1 MKETLIQ
8 MMTYTTNNT
17 VAPQQE
23 KFPINPQTGL
33 AFVPKT
39 AKIAV
44 LCGGASS
51 ERAVSLRSGKNCIA
65 ALHRLGYNNAVLVEV
80 DRYIAHYL
88 VDSAIEV
95 AYIAMH
101 GEQGEDGAIQGL
113 MEILGIPYTGNGIQ
127 ANAITM
133 DKSRT
138 KQVLRESGIAVLP
151 SLTFYWSAEEGG
163 DLTFMDRLMQ
173 EVGFPMMVKP
183 VGTGSSVGMSKVDS
197 PDKLADALDEASGY
211 SGGQVM
217 AERFAVGKDLTVG
230 TLLLNGRL
238 QVTPILE
245 IRPKSGWYDYEAK
258 YTAGMTDFILP
269 AELTAME
276 TLAVQEMALK
286 AHKAVGCH
294 GVSRTD
300 FVWTTEGYF
309 VLEINSIPGMT
320 DLSDLPAQCR
330 VMGLGYDELVEALL
344 QSAVVAPAQV
354 ATVAPHPI
362 HALSEIQQNLKT
374 ASVPAT
380 VSV

>member
-1 MKETLIQ
+1 
-8 MMTYTTNNT
+8 MMSYTTNNT
-17 VAPQQE
+17 AAPQEQ
-23 KFPINPQTGL
+23 FPINPQTGL
-33 AFVPKT
+33 ACVPKT

-51 ERAVSLRSGKNCIA
+51 EREVSLRSGKNCIA
-65 ALHRLGYNNAVLVEV
+65 ALHRLGYNNATLVDV
-80 DRYIAHYL
+80 DKYIAHYL

-113 MEILGIPYTGNGIQ
+113 LELLGIPYTGNGIQ

-138 KQVLRESGIAVLP
+138 KQILRESRIPVLP

-163 DLTFMDRLMQ
+163 DLQFMDKLMQ

-183 VGTGSSVGMSKVDS
+183 VGTGSSVGMSKVNS
-197 PDKLADALDEASGY
+197 PDQLAEALDTASGY
-211 SGGQVM
+211 SGGQLMV
-217 AERFAVGKDLTVG
+217 ERFAVGKDLTVG
-230 TLLLNGRL
+230 TVLVDGRL

-245 IRPKSGWYDYEAK
+245 IRPKMGWYDYEAK

-276 TLAVQEMALK
+276 TMAVQEMALK

-294 GVSRTD
+294 RVSRTD
-300 FVWTTEGYF
+300 FVWTTDGFF

-330 VMGLGYDELVEALL
+330 VMGMGYDDLVEALL

-354 ATVAPHPI
+354 AGLAPHPI
-362 HALSEIQQNLKT
+362 HPLAEIQQNVLPTT
-374 ASVPAT
+374 ATPSA
-380 VSV
+380 VSYQFKV

>member
-1 MKETLIQ
+1 
-8 MMTYTTNNT
+8 MMNYTTNNT
-17 VAPQQE
+17 VAPQ
-23 KFPINPQTGL
+23 KSFPINPQTGL

-51 ERAVSLRSGKNCIA
+51 EREVSLRSGKNCIA
-65 ALHRLGYNNAVLVEV
+65 ALHRLGYENAVLVDV

-113 MEILGIPYTGNGIQ
+113 LEILGIPYTGNGIQ

-138 KQVLRESGIAVLP
+138 KQVLKACGLPVLP
-151 SLTFYWSAEEGG
+151 SMTFYWSAEEGG
-163 DLTFMDRLMQ
+163 DLQFMDKLMQ

-197 PDKLADALDEASGY
+197 PDQLAQALDTASGY
-211 SGGQVM
+211 SGGQLMV
-217 AERFAVGKDLTVG
+217 ERFAVGKDLTVG
-230 TLLLNGRL
+230 TFLLEGRL

-245 IRPKSGWYDYEAK
+245 IRPKTGWYDYHAK
-258 YTAGMTDFILP
+258 YTAGMTTFILP
-269 AELTAME
+269 AELTATE

-286 AHKAVGCH
+286 AHQAVGCH

-300 FVWTTEGYF
+300 FVWTPDGFF

-320 DLSDLPAQCR
+320 DLSDLPAQCHA
-330 VMGLGYDELVEALL
+330 MGIPYDALVEALL
-344 QSAVVAPAQV
+344 HTAVVAPAQV
-354 ATVAPHPI
+354 AGLAPYPI
-362 HALSEIQQNLKT
+362 TPLAVIEKIIQGTTAINALTI
-374 ASVPAT
+374 
-380 VSV
+380 

>member
-1 MKETLIQ
+1 MKEILIQ

-17 VAPQQE
+17 VVPQE

-51 ERAVSLRSGKNCIA
+51 EREVSLRSGKNCIA
-65 ALHRLGYNNAVLVEV
+65 ALHRLGYNHAVLVEV

-113 MEILGIPYTGNGIQ
+113 LEILKIPYTGNSIQ

-138 KQVLRESGIAVLP
+138 KQILRDSGIPVLP

-163 DLTFMDRLMQ
+163 DLTFMDKLMQ

-197 PDKLADALDEASGY
+197 PDKLAEALDEASAY

-217 AERFAVGKDLTVG
+217 VERFAIGKDLTVG

-276 TLAVQEMALK
+276 TIAVQEMALK

-300 FVWTTEGYF
+300 FVWTVDGYF

-320 DLSDLPAQCR
+320 DLSDLPAQCK

-344 QSAVVAPAQV
+344 QSAVVAPA
-354 ATVAPHPI
+354 AIARVAPHPI
-362 HALSEIQQNLKT
+362 APLAEIQQAVKNL
-374 ASVPAT
+374 APAT